1 MLPLSFILSY
11 NNHTIF
17 LENTKECFI
26 LISIIFIFIMIPYL
40 LIKKLRTSS
49 LDVMCFLYVIISC
62 IVYLIVGEGLKA
74 KTSILL
80 IASIFFLSFILSK
93 FFSNYQSI
101 KSSSIILVFLI
112 CCHSI
117 SLINFLALTDKKF
130 EIVNI
135 VTPSAIYTPPQ
146 NIFEKNNIELN
157 IKEKTFFFYIIMD
170 GFPSIKKLDSVN
182 FNTDKLIEILNKYNL
197 HIGKETFSDYTA
209 SEKSISSTLNFGK
222 IKEPDKLLKKDYYFS
237 ISNSKFINFFKNSE
251 AEIIWFPNI
260 LYMTECPKT
269 YDVTC
274 VRENDKIRIFDNEI
288 VNNYIKYFLVRPFY
302 VRFYF
307 EKIKGKFNYAQNNLR
322 VNLDVITDYL
332 EKNDL
337 DNNKSHLF
345 FAHILSPHTPYRV
358 TSNCSLQTD
367 LYLEADKAFLE
378 QVNCNIKQIEKL
390 LKIIEEKVPN
400 AYVFLHSDHGTAIFS
415 EEMHDPMN
423 FVSVSKNLICEN
435 KNELDYK
442 SNIEIF
448 KKITSCLN
456 KKIISNNYKKCK
468 LKF

>member
-1 MLPLSFILSY
+1 MPLSFILSY

-170 GFPSIKKLDSVN
+170 
-182 FNTDKLIEILNKYNL
+182 
-197 HIGKETFSDYTA
+197 
-209 SEKSISSTLNFGK
+209 
-222 IKEPDKLLKKDYYFS
+222 
-237 ISNSKFINFFKNSE
+237 
-251 AEIIWFPNI
+251 
-260 LYMTECPKT
+260 
-269 YDVTC
+269 
-274 VRENDKIRIFDNEI
+274 
-288 VNNYIKYFLVRPFY
+288 
-302 VRFYF
+302 
-307 EKIKGKFNYAQNNLR
+307 
-322 VNLDVITDYL
+322 
-332 EKNDL
+332 
-337 DNNKSHLF
+337 
-345 FAHILSPHTPYRV
+345 
-358 TSNCSLQTD
+358 
-367 LYLEADKAFLE
+367 
-378 QVNCNIKQIEKL
+378 
-390 LKIIEEKVPN
+390 
-400 AYVFLHSDHGTAIFS
+400 VFL
-415 EEMHDPMN
+415 
-423 FVSVSKNLICEN
+423 
-435 KNELDYK
+435 
-442 SNIEIF
+442 
-448 KKITSCLN
+448 
-456 KKIISNNYKKCK
+456 K
-468 LKF
+468 LKN